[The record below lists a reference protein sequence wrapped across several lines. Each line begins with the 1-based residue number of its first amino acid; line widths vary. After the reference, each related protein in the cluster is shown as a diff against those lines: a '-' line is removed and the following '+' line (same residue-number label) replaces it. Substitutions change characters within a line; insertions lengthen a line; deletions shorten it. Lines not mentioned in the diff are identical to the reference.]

1 MKGICG
7 CSSSGRAPPCQ
18 GGGSE
23 FEPRQPL
30 QLVHL
35 RKQVDFFVFSGRGD
49 CEMGANLWREV
60 AALAGQEGRH
70 QGFYPLSSHFL
81 LFVSLAQIRD
91 RRPLRKRGTAEDFYY
106 RRGAQCAPIS
116 LPLRSAGFRTA
127 THIGCSTQARHTR
140 VAQLVCSVVMDGIC
154 GFCLIT
160 DDTVGCDLGAPL
172 VTHLHLA

>member
-1 MKGICG
+1 M
-7 CSSSGRAPPCQ
+7 
-18 GGGSE
+18 
-23 FEPRQPL
+23 
-30 QLVHL
+30 
-35 RKQVDFFVFSGRGD
+35 RGLN
-49 CEMGANLWREV
+49 EY
-60 AALAGQEGRH
+60 
-70 QGFYPLSSHFL
+70 YPLNSHFL

-172 VTHLHLA
+172 VTHLHLAQPQGRPLAARTTLYRCVILHSPFSILHLQNLLRELSSNTFFI

>member
-1 MKGICG
+1 MTPCRCRGVLLYHAECAGFVKMVISASGIFRVEPFQHRLCG
-7 CSSSGRAPPCQ
+7 DSPSTD
-18 GGGSE
+18 GGNV
-23 FEPRQPL
+23 PRP
-30 QLVHL
+30 
-35 RKQVDFFVFSGRGD
+35 
-49 CEMGANLWREV
+49 A
-60 AALAGQEGRH
+60 AGQEGRH
-70 QGFYPLSSHFL
+70 QGFYPLNSHFL

-127 THIGCSTQARHTR
+127 THIGSSTQARHIR

-160 DDTVGCDLGAPL
+160 DDTVACDLGAPL

>member
-1 MKGICG
+1 MSTILLGL
-7 CSSSGRAPPCQ
+7 Q
-18 GGGSE
+18 
-23 FEPRQPL
+23 FPL
-30 QLVHL
+30 
-35 RKQVDFFVFSGRGD
+35 
-49 CEMGANLWREV
+49 
-60 AALAGQEGRH
+60 
-70 QGFYPLSSHFL
+70 FL
-81 LFVSLAQIRD
+81 SLAQIRD
-91 RRPLRKRGTAEDFYY
+91 RRPLRKKGTAEDFYY

-140 VAQLVCSVVMDGIC
+140 VVQLVCSVVMDGIC

>member
-1 MKGICG
+1 MRSNTPCPGSTFSCTD
-7 CSSSGRAPPCQ
+7 CLVHTNRAGGSPLTDGGFFAEPQ
-18 GGGSE
+18 LEYAAYGGGNV
-23 FEPRQPL
+23 PRP
-30 QLVHL
+30 
-35 RKQVDFFVFSGRGD
+35 
-49 CEMGANLWREV
+49 A
-60 AALAGQEGRH
+60 AGQEGRH
-70 QGFYPLSSHFL
+70 QGFYPLNSHFL

-127 THIGCSTQARHTR
+127 THIGSSTQARHTR

-172 VTHLHLA
+172 VTYLHLA

>member
-30 QLVHL
+30 QSVHL
-35 RKQVDFFVFSGRGD
+35 RKQVDFCFS
-49 CEMGANLWREV
+49 LV
-60 AALAGQEGRH
+60 AEIAKWAPIFGGKSPHPAAEQEGRH
-70 QGFYPLSSHFL
+70 QGFYPLNSHFL

-127 THIGCSTQARHTR
+127 THMVQSMQARHIR
-140 VAQLVCSVVMDGIC
+140 VAQLAGLVATVGTC
-154 GFCLIT
+154 GFDNWYNLSRR
-160 DDTVGCDLGAPL
+160 GATGRPAPRF
-172 VTHLHLA
+172 TAA